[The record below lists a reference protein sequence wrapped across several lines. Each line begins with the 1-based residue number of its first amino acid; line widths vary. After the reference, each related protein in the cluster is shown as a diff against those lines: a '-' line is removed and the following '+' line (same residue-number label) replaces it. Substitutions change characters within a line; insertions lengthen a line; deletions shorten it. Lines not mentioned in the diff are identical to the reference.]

1 MPNRGDRQFRAT
13 RGTGTRRT
21 DAGRSRSTS
30 QPRTGSASHLTSQ
43 PRTGSASTSTSQPRT
58 GSASTSMSQLRTGSA
73 SHSTSR
79 DSSSAHSQTRTQS
92 HAHSQQRSGSRS
104 RANAASHAS
113 SRSTSYA
120 SARSTGRTPTRT
132 SARAAQR
139 TTERD
144 ARRATERAEQRKTER
159 TAQRKTERP
168 AQNKTE
174 RSAQRSTMRKTKRS
188 TSRLSSEQRVQ
199 GKTSD
204 SMQFE
209 SRRIGDIRR
218 SERRERAKENSRRYL
233 VRIFIGI
240 GIIVALIGGW
250 AALYNS
256 PAFTIQ
262 NVEVEGVEHL
272 TSDEMSQLANV
283 PTDTTLLRVD
293 TETIR
298 NRLKQTAWVEDATV
312 TRKFPDTIKITVTE
326 REIKAIVEIPN
337 RSGSA
342 TKKWAIAKDH
352 IWLMPIPEPG
362 SEAAKTTSEK
372 IYEDAKAALHITDVP
387 YGTVA
392 EIGQPCQ
399 DSNVNNAL
407 DIISGMTTDL
417 ANHVETVSAAG
428 PAETTLLLDSG
439 VEIAFG
445 KAENIR
451 DKERVILQI
460 LEENPDSVA
469 YINVRLVETPTWRS
483 I

>member
-21 DAGRSRSTS
+21 DAGHSRSTS
-30 QPRTGSASHLTSQ
+30 QPRT
-43 PRTGSASTSTSQPRT
+43 ASTSH
-58 GSASTSMSQLRTGSA
+58 SM
-73 SHSTSR
+73 SR
-79 DSSSAHSQTRTQS
+79 DSSSARSQARTQS
-92 HAHSQQRSGSRS
+92 HAHTQQRSGSKSRS
-104 RANAASHAS
+104 NAASHAS

-139 TTERD
+139 TTERAD
-144 ARRATERAEQRKTER
+144 QRKAERITQRTTER
-159 TAQRKTERP
+159 TAQRSTDRTSQRTSERT
-168 AQNKTE
+168 AQH
-174 RSAQRSTMRKTKRS
+174 STKRKS
-188 TSRLSSEQRVQ
+188 KRATSKSSEQRIE

-272 TSDEMSQLANV
+272 TADEMSQLANV

-326 REIKAIVEIPN
+326 REIEAIVEIPN

-372 IYEDAKAALHITDVP
+372 IYEDAEAALHITDVP

-407 DIISGMTTDL
+407 DIIAGMTTDL

>member
-13 RGTGTRRT
+13 RGTGTKRT

-30 QPRTGSASHLTSQ
+30 QPRTGS
-43 PRTGSASTSTSQPRT
+43 TST
-58 GSASTSMSQLRTGSA
+58 

-79 DSSSAHSQTRTQS
+79 DSSSARSQVRTQS
-92 HAHSQQRSGSRS
+92 HTHTQQRSGSKSRS
-104 RANAASHAS
+104 NAASHAS

-139 TTERD
+139 TTER
-144 ARRATERAEQRKTER
+144 AEQRKTER
-159 TAQRKTERP
+159 SAQRTTER
-168 AQNKTE
+168 T
-174 RSAQRSTMRKTKRS
+174 AQRSTKRRS
-188 TSRLSSEQRVQ
+188 KRATSKSSEQRIQ

-233 VRIFIGI
+233 VRVFIGI

-272 TSDEMSQLANV
+272 TADEMSQLANV

-298 NRLKQTAWVEDATV
+298 NRLKQTAWVEDVVV

-326 REIKAIVEIPN
+326 REIEAIVEIPN

-372 IYEDAKAALHITDVP
+372 IYEDAEAALHITDVP

>member
-13 RGTGTRRT
+13 RGTGTKRT

-30 QPRTGSASHLTSQ
+30 QPRTGS
-43 PRTGSASTSTSQPRT
+43 TST
-58 GSASTSMSQLRTGSA
+58 

-79 DSSSAHSQTRTQS
+79 DSSSARSQVRTQS
-92 HAHSQQRSGSRS
+92 HTHTQQRSGSKSRS
-104 RANAASHAS
+104 NAASHAS

-139 TTERD
+139 TTER
-144 ARRATERAEQRKTER
+144 TEQR
-159 TAQRKTERP
+159 
-168 AQNKTE
+168 KTE
-174 RSAQRSTMRKTKRS
+174 RSAQRTTERTAQRSTKRRS
-188 TSRLSSEQRVQ
+188 KRATSKSSEQRIQ

-272 TSDEMSQLANV
+272 TADEMSQLANV

-407 DIISGMTTDL
+407 DIIAGMTTDL

>member
-13 RGTGTRRT
+13 RGTGTKRT

-30 QPRTGSASHLTSQ
+30 QPRTGSTSI
-43 PRTGSASTSTSQPRT
+43 
-58 GSASTSMSQLRTGSA
+58 

-79 DSSSAHSQTRTQS
+79 DSSSARSQVRTQS
-92 HAHSQQRSGSRS
+92 HTHTQQRSGSKSRS
-104 RANAASHAS
+104 NAASHAS

-139 TTERD
+139 TTER
-144 ARRATERAEQRKTER
+144 TEQR
-159 TAQRKTERP
+159 
-168 AQNKTE
+168 KTE
-174 RSAQRSTMRKTKRS
+174 RSAQRTTERTAQRSTKRKS
-188 TSRLSSEQRVQ
+188 KRATSKSSEQRIQ

-272 TSDEMSQLANV
+272 TADEMSQLANV

-326 REIKAIVEIPN
+326 REIEAIVEIPN

-372 IYEDAKAALHITDVP
+372 IYEDAEAALHITDVP
-387 YGTVA
+387 YGTVV
-392 EIGQPCQ
+392 EIGQQCQ

>member
-13 RGTGTRRT
+13 RGTGTKRT

-30 QPRTGSASHLTSQ
+30 QPRTGS
-43 PRTGSASTSTSQPRT
+43 TST
-58 GSASTSMSQLRTGSA
+58 

-79 DSSSAHSQTRTQS
+79 DSSSARSQVRTQS
-92 HAHSQQRSGSRS
+92 HTHTQQRSGSKSRS
-104 RANAASHAS
+104 NAASHAS

-139 TTERD
+139 TTER
-144 ARRATERAEQRKTER
+144 TEQR
-159 TAQRKTERP
+159 
-168 AQNKTE
+168 KTE
-174 RSAQRSTMRKTKRS
+174 RSAQRTTERTAQRSTKRKS
-188 TSRLSSEQRVQ
+188 KRATSKSSEQRIQ

-272 TSDEMSQLANV
+272 TADEMSQLANV
-283 PTDTTLLRVD
+283 PTDATLLRVD

-326 REIKAIVEIPN
+326 REIEAIVEIPN

-362 SEAAKTTSEK
+362 SEAAKTTSER
-372 IYEDAKAALHITDVP
+372 IYEDAKTALHITDVP
-387 YGTVA
+387 YGTEA

-407 DIISGMTTDL
+407 DIIAGMTTDL

>member
-13 RGTGTRRT
+13 RGTGTKRT

-30 QPRTGSASHLTSQ
+30 QPRTGS
-43 PRTGSASTSTSQPRT
+43 TST
-58 GSASTSMSQLRTGSA
+58 

-79 DSSSAHSQTRTQS
+79 DSSSARSQVRTQS
-92 HAHSQQRSGSRS
+92 HTHTQQRSGSKSRS
-104 RANAASHAS
+104 NAASHAS

-120 SARSTGRTPTRT
+120 SARSTGRAPTRT

-139 TTERD
+139 TTER
-144 ARRATERAEQRKTER
+144 TEQR
-159 TAQRKTERP
+159 
-168 AQNKTE
+168 KTE
-174 RSAQRSTMRKTKRS
+174 RSAQRTTERTAQRSTKRRS
-188 TSRLSSEQRVQ
+188 KRATSKSSEQRIQ

-250 AALYNS
+250 ALYNS

-272 TSDEMSQLANV
+272 TADEMSQLANV

-326 REIKAIVEIPN
+326 REIEAIVEIPN

-372 IYEDAKAALHITDVP
+372 IYEDAEAALHITDVP

>member
-13 RGTGTRRT
+13 RGTGTKRT

-30 QPRTGSASHLTSQ
+30 QPRTGS
-43 PRTGSASTSTSQPRT
+43 TST
-58 GSASTSMSQLRTGSA
+58 

-79 DSSSAHSQTRTQS
+79 DSSSARSQVRTQS
-92 HAHSQQRSGSRS
+92 HTHTQQRSGSKSRS
-104 RANAASHAS
+104 NAASHAS

-139 TTERD
+139 TTER
-144 ARRATERAEQRKTER
+144 TEQR
-159 TAQRKTERP
+159 
-168 AQNKTE
+168 KTE
-174 RSAQRSTMRKTKRS
+174 RSAQRTTERTAQRSTKRRS
-188 TSRLSSEQRVQ
+188 KRATSKSSEQRIQ

-272 TSDEMSQLANV
+272 TADEMSQLANV

-326 REIKAIVEIPN
+326 REIEAIVEIPN

-372 IYEDAKAALHITDVP
+372 IYEDAEAALHITDVP

-407 DIISGMTTDL
+407 DIIAGMTTDL

>member
-13 RGTGTRRT
+13 RGTGTKRT

-30 QPRTGSASHLTSQ
+30 QPRTGSAST
-43 PRTGSASTSTSQPRT
+43 
-58 GSASTSMSQLRTGSA
+58 

-79 DSSSAHSQTRTQS
+79 DSSSARSQTRTQP
-92 HAHSQQRSGSRS
+92 HTHSQQRGSSRS
-104 RANAASHAS
+104 RTNAASHAS

-120 SARSTGRTPTRT
+120 SARSAGRTPTRT

-144 ARRATERAEQRKTER
+144 ARRTAERDEQRKAESTAQRKTER
-159 TAQRKTERP
+159 TAQR
-168 AQNKTE
+168 
-174 RSAQRSTMRKTKRS
+174 STKRKTKRA
-188 TSRLSSEQRVQ
+188 TSRSSSEQRIQ

-298 NRLKQTAWVEDATV
+298 NRLKQTAWVEDVTV

-337 RSGSA
+337 RSGSS

-372 IYEDAKAALHITDVP
+372 IYEDAEAALHITDVP

-460 LEENPDSVA
+460 LQENPDSVA

>member
-13 RGTGTRRT
+13 RGTGTKRT
-21 DAGRSRSTS
+21 DAGRARSTS
-30 QPRTGSASHLTSQ
+30 QPRT
-43 PRTGSASTSTSQPRT
+43 ASTSRPTPKD
-58 GSASTSMSQLRTGSA
+58 GSN
-73 SHSTSR
+73 
-79 DSSSAHSQTRTQS
+79 AHSQTRSQS
-92 HAHSQQRSGSRS
+92 YAHSQQRSSSKSRTS
-104 RANAASHAS
+104 ATSHAS

-132 SARAAQR
+132 SARAARR

-144 ARRATERAEQRKTER
+144 GQRKTER
-159 TAQRKTERP
+159 TP
-168 AQNKTE
+168 
-174 RSAQRSTMRKTKRS
+174 KRS
-188 TSRLSSEQRVQ
+188 TARKAKRATSQSSSEQRIQ

-272 TSDEMSQLANV
+272 TADEMSQLANV
-283 PTDTTLLRVD
+283 PTDATLLRVD

-326 REIKAIVEIPN
+326 REIEAIVEIPN

-362 SEAAKTTSEK
+362 SEAAKTTSER
-372 IYEDAKAALHITDVP
+372 IYEDAKTALHITDVP
-387 YGTVA
+387 YGTEA

-407 DIISGMTTDL
+407 DIIAGMTTDL

>member
-13 RGTGTRRT
+13 RGTGTKRT

-30 QPRTGSASHLTSQ
+30 QPRTGS
-43 PRTGSASTSTSQPRT
+43 TST
-58 GSASTSMSQLRTGSA
+58 

-79 DSSSAHSQTRTQS
+79 DSSSARSQVRTQS
-92 HAHSQQRSGSRS
+92 HTHTQQRSGSKSRS
-104 RANAASHAS
+104 NAASHAS

-139 TTERD
+139 TTER
-144 ARRATERAEQRKTER
+144 ASQRKTER
-159 TAQRKTERP
+159 TAQR
-168 AQNKTE
+168 
-174 RSAQRSTMRKTKRS
+174 STKRKS
-188 TSRLSSEQRVQ
+188 KRTTSRHSSDQRIQ

-272 TSDEMSQLANV
+272 TADEMSQLANV

-326 REIKAIVEIPN
+326 REIEAIVEIPN

-372 IYEDAKAALHITDVP
+372 IYEDAEAALHITDVP

>member
-1 MPNRGDRQFRAT
+1 MPTRGDRQFRAT
-13 RGTGTRRT
+13 RGTGTKRT
-21 DAGRSRSTS
+21 DAGRARSTS
-30 QPRTGSASHLTSQ
+30 QPRT
-43 PRTGSASTSTSQPRT
+43 ASTSRPTPKD
-58 GSASTSMSQLRTGSA
+58 GSN
-73 SHSTSR
+73 
-79 DSSSAHSQTRTQS
+79 AHSQTRSQS
-92 HAHSQQRSGSRS
+92 YAHSQQRSSSKSRTS
-104 RANAASHAS
+104 ATSHAS

-132 SARAAQR
+132 SARAARR

-144 ARRATERAEQRKTER
+144 GQRKTER
-159 TAQRKTERP
+159 TP
-168 AQNKTE
+168 
-174 RSAQRSTMRKTKRS
+174 KRS
-188 TSRLSSEQRVQ
+188 TARKAKRATSQSSSEQRIQ

-272 TSDEMSQLANV
+272 TADEMSQLANV

-326 REIKAIVEIPN
+326 REIEAIVEIPN

-362 SEAAKTTSEK
+362 SEAAKTTSER
-372 IYEDAKAALHITDVP
+372 IYEDAKTALHITDVP
-387 YGTVA
+387 YGTEA

-407 DIISGMTTDL
+407 DIIAGMTTDL

>member
-1 MPNRGDRQFRAT
+1 
-13 RGTGTRRT
+13 
-21 DAGRSRSTS
+21 
-30 QPRTGSASHLTSQ
+30 
-43 PRTGSASTSTSQPRT
+43 
-58 GSASTSMSQLRTGSA
+58 
-73 SHSTSR
+73 
-79 DSSSAHSQTRTQS
+79 
-92 HAHSQQRSGSRS
+92 
-104 RANAASHAS
+104 
-113 SRSTSYA
+113 
-120 SARSTGRTPTRT
+120 
-132 SARAAQR
+132 
-139 TTERD
+139 
-144 ARRATERAEQRKTER
+144 
-159 TAQRKTERP
+159 
-168 AQNKTE
+168 
-174 RSAQRSTMRKTKRS
+174 
-188 TSRLSSEQRVQ
+188 
-199 GKTSD
+199 
-204 SMQFE
+204 MQFE

-233 VRIFIGI
+233 VRVFIGI
-240 GIIVALIGGW
+240 GIIVALIGAW

-256 PAFTIQ
+256 PAFTIES
-262 NVEVEGVEHL
+262 VEVEGVEHL

-298 NRLKQTAWVEDATV
+298 NRLKQTAWVEDASV
-312 TRKFPDTIKITVTE
+312 TRKFPHTIKITVTE
-326 REIKAIVEIPN
+326 REIEAIVEIPN

-372 IYEDAKAALHITDVP
+372 IYEDAEAALHITDVP

-407 DIISGMTTDL
+407 DIIAGMTTDL

-428 PAETTLLLDSG
+428 PAETTLLLDNG

-445 KAENIR
+445 KAESIR

>member
-13 RGTGTRRT
+13 RGTGTKRT

-30 QPRTGSASHLTSQ
+30 QPRTGS
-43 PRTGSASTSTSQPRT
+43 TST
-58 GSASTSMSQLRTGSA
+58 

-79 DSSSAHSQTRTQS
+79 DSSSARSQVRTQS
-92 HAHSQQRSGSRS
+92 HTHTQQRSGSKSRS
-104 RANAASHAS
+104 NAASHAS

-139 TTERD
+139 TTER
-144 ARRATERAEQRKTER
+144 TEQR
-159 TAQRKTERP
+159 
-168 AQNKTE
+168 KTE
-174 RSAQRSTMRKTKRS
+174 RSAQRTTERTAQRSTKRRS
-188 TSRLSSEQRVQ
+188 KRATSKSSEQRIQ

-272 TSDEMSQLANV
+272 TADEMSQLANV

-326 REIKAIVEIPN
+326 REIEAIVEIPN

-372 IYEDAKAALHITDVP
+372 IYEDAEAALHITDVP

>member
-1 MPNRGDRQFRAT
+1 MPTRGDRQFRAT
-13 RGTGTRRT
+13 RGTGTKRT
-21 DAGRSRSTS
+21 DAGRARSTS
-30 QPRTGSASHLTSQ
+30 QPRTA
-43 PRTGSASTSTSQPRT
+43 SASTSTSRPT
-58 GSASTSMSQLRTGSA
+58 PKDGSN
-73 SHSTSR
+73 
-79 DSSSAHSQTRTQS
+79 AHSQTRSQS
-92 HAHSQQRSGSRS
+92 YAHSQQRSSSKSRTS
-104 RANAASHAS
+104 ATSHAS

-132 SARAAQR
+132 SARAARR

-144 ARRATERAEQRKTER
+144 GQRKTER
-159 TAQRKTERP
+159 TP
-168 AQNKTE
+168 
-174 RSAQRSTMRKTKRS
+174 KRS
-188 TSRLSSEQRVQ
+188 TARKAKRATSQSSSEQRIQ
-199 GKTSD
+199 GKMSD

-233 VRIFIGI
+233 VRVFIGI

-272 TSDEMSQLANV
+272 TADEMSQLANV

-298 NRLKQTAWVEDATV
+298 NRLKQTAWVEDVVV

-326 REIKAIVEIPN
+326 REIEAIVEIPN

-372 IYEDAKAALHITDVP
+372 IYEDAEAALHITDVP

>member
-13 RGTGTRRT
+13 RGTGTKRT

-30 QPRTGSASHLTSQ
+30 QPRTGS
-43 PRTGSASTSTSQPRT
+43 TST
-58 GSASTSMSQLRTGSA
+58 

-79 DSSSAHSQTRTQS
+79 DSSSARSQVRTQS
-92 HAHSQQRSGSRS
+92 HTHTQQRSGSKSRS
-104 RANAASHAS
+104 NAASHAS

-139 TTERD
+139 TTER
-144 ARRATERAEQRKTER
+144 TEQR
-159 TAQRKTERP
+159 
-168 AQNKTE
+168 KTE
-174 RSAQRSTMRKTKRS
+174 RSAQRTTERTAQRSTKRRS
-188 TSRLSSEQRVQ
+188 KRATSKSSEQRIQ

-272 TSDEMSQLANV
+272 TADEMSQLANV
-283 PTDTTLLRVD
+283 PTDATLLRVD

-326 REIKAIVEIPN
+326 REIEAIVEIPN

-372 IYEDAKAALHITDVP
+372 IYEDAEAALHITDVP

>member
-13 RGTGTRRT
+13 RGTGTKRT

-30 QPRTGSASHLTSQ
+30 QPRTGS
-43 PRTGSASTSTSQPRT
+43 TST
-58 GSASTSMSQLRTGSA
+58 

-79 DSSSAHSQTRTQS
+79 DSSSARSQVRTQS
-92 HAHSQQRSGSRS
+92 HTHTQQRSGSKSRS
-104 RANAASHAS
+104 NAASHAS

-139 TTERD
+139 TTER
-144 ARRATERAEQRKTER
+144 TEQR
-159 TAQRKTERP
+159 
-168 AQNKTE
+168 KTE
-174 RSAQRSTMRKTKRS
+174 RSAQRTTERTAQRSTKRKS
-188 TSRLSSEQRVQ
+188 KRTTSRHSSDQRIQ

-272 TSDEMSQLANV
+272 TADEMSQLANV

-326 REIKAIVEIPN
+326 REIEAIVEIPN

-362 SEAAKTTSEK
+362 SEAAKTTSER
-372 IYEDAKAALHITDVP
+372 IYEDAKTALHITDVP
-387 YGTVA
+387 YGTEA

-407 DIISGMTTDL
+407 DIIAGMTTDL

>member
-13 RGTGTRRT
+13 RGTGTKRT

-30 QPRTGSASHLTSQ
+30 QPRTGS
-43 PRTGSASTSTSQPRT
+43 TST
-58 GSASTSMSQLRTGSA
+58 

-79 DSSSAHSQTRTQS
+79 DSSSARSQVRTQS
-92 HAHSQQRSGSRS
+92 HTHTQQRSGSKSRS
-104 RANAASHAS
+104 NAASHAS

-139 TTERD
+139 TTER
-144 ARRATERAEQRKTER
+144 TEQR
-159 TAQRKTERP
+159 
-168 AQNKTE
+168 KTE
-174 RSAQRSTMRKTKRS
+174 RSAQRTTERTAQRSTKRKS
-188 TSRLSSEQRVQ
+188 KRATSKSSEQRIQ

-272 TSDEMSQLANV
+272 TADEMSQLANV

-326 REIKAIVEIPN
+326 REIEAIVEIPN

-362 SEAAKTTSEK
+362 SEAAKTTSER
-372 IYEDAKAALHITDVP
+372 IYEDAKTALHITDVP
-387 YGTVA
+387 YGTEA

-407 DIISGMTTDL
+407 DIIAGMTTDL

-439 VEIAFG
+439 DEIAFG

>member
-21 DAGRSRSTS
+21 DARHSRSTS
-30 QPRTGSASHLTSQ
+30 QPRT
-43 PRTGSASTSTSQPRT
+43 AST
-58 GSASTSMSQLRTGSA
+58 

-79 DSSSAHSQTRTQS
+79 DSSSARSQARTQS
-92 HAHSQQRSGSRS
+92 HAHTQQRSGSKSRS
-104 RANAASHAS
+104 NAASHAS

-139 TTERD
+139 TTERAD
-144 ARRATERAEQRKTER
+144 QRKTER
-159 TAQRKTERP
+159 TTQRTTER
-168 AQNKTE
+168 T
-174 RSAQRSTMRKTKRS
+174 AQRSTDRTSQRASERTAQRSTKRKS
-188 TSRLSSEQRVQ
+188 KRATSKSSEQRIQ

-272 TSDEMSQLANV
+272 TADEMSQLANV

-326 REIKAIVEIPN
+326 REIEAIVEIPN

-362 SEAAKTTSEK
+362 SEAAKTTSER
-372 IYEDAKAALHITDVP
+372 IYEDAKTALHITDVP
-387 YGTVA
+387 YGTEA

-407 DIISGMTTDL
+407 DIIAGMTTDL

>member
-13 RGTGTRRT
+13 RGTGTKRT

-30 QPRTGSASHLTSQ
+30 QPRTGS
-43 PRTGSASTSTSQPRT
+43 TST
-58 GSASTSMSQLRTGSA
+58 

-79 DSSSAHSQTRTQS
+79 DSSSARSQARTQS
-92 HAHSQQRSGSRS
+92 HAHTQQRSGSKSRS
-104 RANAASHAS
+104 NAASHAS

-139 TTERD
+139 TTERAD
-144 ARRATERAEQRKTER
+144 QRKAERTTQRTTERA
-159 TAQRKTERP
+159 
-168 AQNKTE
+168 
-174 RSAQRSTMRKTKRS
+174 AQRSTKRKSKRA
-188 TSRLSSEQRVQ
+188 TSKSSEQRIQ

-272 TSDEMSQLANV
+272 TADEMSQLANV

-326 REIKAIVEIPN
+326 REIEAIVEIPN

-362 SEAAKTTSEK
+362 SEAAKTTSER
-372 IYEDAKAALHITDVP
+372 IYEDAKTALHITDVP
-387 YGTVA
+387 YGTEA

-407 DIISGMTTDL
+407 DIIAGMTTDL

>member
-13 RGTGTRRT
+13 RGTGTKRT

-30 QPRTGSASHLTSQ
+30 QPRTGS
-43 PRTGSASTSTSQPRT
+43 TST
-58 GSASTSMSQLRTGSA
+58 

-79 DSSSAHSQTRTQS
+79 DSSSARSQVRTQS
-92 HAHSQQRSGSRS
+92 HTHTQQRSGSKSRS
-104 RANAASHAS
+104 NAASHAS

-139 TTERD
+139 TTER
-144 ARRATERAEQRKTER
+144 TEQR
-159 TAQRKTERP
+159 
-168 AQNKTE
+168 KTE
-174 RSAQRSTMRKTKRS
+174 RSAQRTTERTAQRSTKRKS
-188 TSRLSSEQRVQ
+188 KRATSKSSEQRIQ

-272 TSDEMSQLANV
+272 TADEMSQLANV

-326 REIKAIVEIPN
+326 REIEAIVEIPN

-372 IYEDAKAALHITDVP
+372 IYEDAEAALHITDVP

-407 DIISGMTTDL
+407 DIIAGMTTDL

>member
-13 RGTGTRRT
+13 RGTGTKRT

-30 QPRTGSASHLTSQ
+30 QPRTGS
-43 PRTGSASTSTSQPRT
+43 TSTSH
-58 GSASTSMSQLRTGSA
+58 SA
-73 SHSTSR
+73 SR
-79 DSSSAHSQTRTQS
+79 DSSSARSQARTQS
-92 HAHSQQRSGSRS
+92 HTHTQQRSGSKSRS
-104 RANAASHAS
+104 NAASHAS

-159 TAQRKTERP
+159 TAQR
-168 AQNKTE
+168 
-174 RSAQRSTMRKTKRS
+174 STKRKTKRT
-188 TSRLSSEQRVQ
+188 TSRSSSEQRIQ

-272 TSDEMSQLANV
+272 TSEEMSQLANV

-298 NRLKQTAWVEDATV
+298 NRLKQTAWVEDAAV

-326 REIKAIVEIPN
+326 REIEAIVEIPN

-372 IYEDAKAALHITDVP
+372 IYEDAEAALHITDVP

-399 DSNVNNAL
+399 DSNVNNAF
-407 DIISGMTTDL
+407 DIIAGMTTDL

>member
-1 MPNRGDRQFRAT
+1 MPTRGDRQFRAT
-13 RGTGTRRT
+13 RGTGTKRT
-21 DAGRSRSTS
+21 DAGRARSTS
-30 QPRTGSASHLTSQ
+30 QPRT
-43 PRTGSASTSTSQPRT
+43 ASTSRPTPKD
-58 GSASTSMSQLRTGSA
+58 GSN
-73 SHSTSR
+73 
-79 DSSSAHSQTRTQS
+79 AHSQTRSQS
-92 HAHSQQRSGSRS
+92 YAHSQQRSSSKSRTS
-104 RANAASHAS
+104 ATSHAS

-144 ARRATERAEQRKTER
+144 GQRKTER
-159 TAQRKTERP
+159 TP
-168 AQNKTE
+168 
-174 RSAQRSTMRKTKRS
+174 KRS
-188 TSRLSSEQRVQ
+188 TARKAKRATSQSSSEQRIQ

-272 TSDEMSQLANV
+272 TADEMSQLANV
-283 PTDTTLLRVD
+283 PTDTTLLRVA

-326 REIKAIVEIPN
+326 REIEAIVEIPN

-342 TKKWAIAKDH
+342 TKKWAISKDH

-372 IYEDAKAALHITDVP
+372 IYEDAEAALHITDVP

>member
-13 RGTGTRRT
+13 RGTGTKRT

-30 QPRTGSASHLTSQ
+30 QPRTGS
-43 PRTGSASTSTSQPRT
+43 TST
-58 GSASTSMSQLRTGSA
+58 

-79 DSSSAHSQTRTQS
+79 DSSSARSQVRTQS
-92 HAHSQQRSGSRS
+92 HTHTQQRSGSKSRS
-104 RANAASHAS
+104 NAASHAS

-139 TTERD
+139 TTER
-144 ARRATERAEQRKTER
+144 TEQR
-159 TAQRKTERP
+159 
-168 AQNKTE
+168 KTE
-174 RSAQRSTMRKTKRS
+174 RSAQRTTERTAQRSTKRRS
-188 TSRLSSEQRVQ
+188 KRATSKSSEQRIQ

-233 VRIFIGI
+233 VRVFIGI

-272 TSDEMSQLANV
+272 TADEMSQLANV

-326 REIKAIVEIPN
+326 REIEAIVEIPN

-372 IYEDAKAALHITDVP
+372 IYEDAEAALHITDVP

-407 DIISGMTTDL
+407 DIIAGMTTDL

>member
-13 RGTGTRRT
+13 RGTGTKRT

-30 QPRTGSASHLTSQ
+30 QPRTGS
-43 PRTGSASTSTSQPRT
+43 TST
-58 GSASTSMSQLRTGSA
+58 

-79 DSSSAHSQTRTQS
+79 DSSSARSQVRTQS
-92 HAHSQQRSGSRS
+92 HTHTQQRSGSKSRS
-104 RANAASHAS
+104 NAASHAS

-120 SARSTGRTPTRT
+120 SARSTGRAPTRT

-139 TTERD
+139 TTER
-144 ARRATERAEQRKTER
+144 TEQR
-159 TAQRKTERP
+159 
-168 AQNKTE
+168 KTE
-174 RSAQRSTMRKTKRS
+174 RSAQRTTERTAQRSTKRKS
-188 TSRLSSEQRVQ
+188 KRATSKSSEQRIQ

-272 TSDEMSQLANV
+272 TADEMSQLANV

-326 REIKAIVEIPN
+326 REIEAIVEIPN

-372 IYEDAKAALHITDVP
+372 IYEDAEAALHITDVP
-387 YGTVA
+387 YGTEA

-407 DIISGMTTDL
+407 DIIAGMTTDL

>member
-13 RGTGTRRT
+13 RGTGTKRT

-30 QPRTGSASHLTSQ
+30 QPRTGS
-43 PRTGSASTSTSQPRT
+43 TSTSHT
-58 GSASTSMSQLRTGSA
+58 A
-73 SHSTSR
+73 SR
-79 DSSSAHSQTRTQS
+79 DSLSARSQARTQS
-92 HAHSQQRSGSRS
+92 HTHTQQRSGSKSRS
-104 RANAASHAS
+104 NAASHAS

-139 TTERD
+139 TTERAD
-144 ARRATERAEQRKTER
+144 QRKTDRTSQRTSER
-159 TAQRKTERP
+159 TAQR
-168 AQNKTE
+168 
-174 RSAQRSTMRKTKRS
+174 STKRKS
-188 TSRLSSEQRVQ
+188 KRATPKSSEQRIQ

-218 SERRERAKENSRRYL
+218 SERRERAKESSRRYL
-233 VRIFIGI
+233 VRVFIGI

-272 TSDEMSQLANV
+272 TADEMSQLANV

-298 NRLKQTAWVEDATV
+298 NRLKQTAWVEDVTV

-326 REIKAIVEIPN
+326 REIEAIVEIPN
-337 RSGSA
+337 RSGSS

-372 IYEDAKAALHITDVP
+372 IYEDAEAALHITDVP

>member
-13 RGTGTRRT
+13 RGTGTKRT

-30 QPRTGSASHLTSQ
+30 QPRTGS
-43 PRTGSASTSTSQPRT
+43 TST
-58 GSASTSMSQLRTGSA
+58 

-79 DSSSAHSQTRTQS
+79 DSSSARSQVRTQS
-92 HAHSQQRSGSRS
+92 HTHTQQRSGSKSRS
-104 RANAASHAS
+104 NAASHAS

-139 TTERD
+139 TTER
-144 ARRATERAEQRKTER
+144 TEQR
-159 TAQRKTERP
+159 
-168 AQNKTE
+168 KTE
-174 RSAQRSTMRKTKRS
+174 RSAQRTTERTAQRSTKRKS
-188 TSRLSSEQRVQ
+188 KRATSKSSEQRIQ

-272 TSDEMSQLANV
+272 TADEMSQLANV
-283 PTDTTLLRVD
+283 PTDATLLRVD

-326 REIKAIVEIPN
+326 REIEAIVEIPN

-372 IYEDAKAALHITDVP
+372 IYEDAEAALHITDVP

>member
-13 RGTGTRRT
+13 RGTGTKRT

-30 QPRTGSASHLTSQ
+30 QPRTGS
-43 PRTGSASTSTSQPRT
+43 TST
-58 GSASTSMSQLRTGSA
+58 

-79 DSSSAHSQTRTQS
+79 DSSSARSQVRTQS
-92 HAHSQQRSGSRS
+92 HTHTQQRSGSKSRS
-104 RANAASHAS
+104 NAASHAS

-120 SARSTGRTPTRT
+120 SARSTGRAPTRT

-139 TTERD
+139 TTER
-144 ARRATERAEQRKTER
+144 TEQR
-159 TAQRKTERP
+159 
-168 AQNKTE
+168 KTE
-174 RSAQRSTMRKTKRS
+174 RSAQRTTERTAQRSTKRRS
-188 TSRLSSEQRVQ
+188 KRATSKSSEQRVQ

-272 TSDEMSQLANV
+272 TADEMSQLANV
-283 PTDTTLLRVD
+283 PTDATLLRVD

-326 REIKAIVEIPN
+326 REIEAIVEIPN

-372 IYEDAKAALHITDVP
+372 IYEDAEAALHITDVP

>member
-13 RGTGTRRT
+13 RGTGTKRT

-30 QPRTGSASHLTSQ
+30 QPRTGS
-43 PRTGSASTSTSQPRT
+43 TST
-58 GSASTSMSQLRTGSA
+58 

-79 DSSSAHSQTRTQS
+79 DSSSARSQVRTQS
-92 HAHSQQRSGSRS
+92 HTHTQQRSGSKSRS
-104 RANAASHAS
+104 NAASHAS

-139 TTERD
+139 TTER
-144 ARRATERAEQRKTER
+144 TEQR
-159 TAQRKTERP
+159 
-168 AQNKTE
+168 KTE
-174 RSAQRSTMRKTKRS
+174 RSAQRTTERTAQRSTKRRS
-188 TSRLSSEQRVQ
+188 KRATSKSSEQRIQ

-272 TSDEMSQLANV
+272 TADEMSQLANV
-283 PTDTTLLRVD
+283 PTDNTLLRVD

-298 NRLKQTAWVEDATV
+298 NRLKQTAWVEDAAV

-326 REIKAIVEIPN
+326 REIEAIVEIPN
-337 RSGSA
+337 RSGSS

-372 IYEDAKAALHITDVP
+372 IYEDAEAALHITDVP

>member
-13 RGTGTRRT
+13 RGTGTKRT
-21 DAGRSRSTS
+21 DAGRPRSTS
-30 QPRTGSASHLTSQ
+30 QPRTGSI
-43 PRTGSASTSTSQPRT
+43 ST
-58 GSASTSMSQLRTGSA
+58 

-79 DSSSAHSQTRTQS
+79 DSSSARSQARTQS
-92 HAHSQQRSGSRS
+92 HAHTQQRSGSKSRS
-104 RANAASHAS
+104 NVASHAS

-139 TTERD
+139 TTERAD
-144 ARRATERAEQRKTER
+144 QRKTDRTSQRTSER
-159 TAQRKTERP
+159 TAL
-168 AQNKTE
+168 
-174 RSAQRSTMRKTKRS
+174 RSTKRKSKRA
-188 TSRLSSEQRVQ
+188 TSKSSEQRIQ

-272 TSDEMSQLANV
+272 TADEMSQLANV

-326 REIKAIVEIPN
+326 REIEAIVEIPN

-362 SEAAKTTSEK
+362 SEAAKTTSER
-372 IYEDAKAALHITDVP
+372 IYEDAKTALHITDVP
-387 YGTVA
+387 YGTEA

-407 DIISGMTTDL
+407 DIIAGMTTDL

>member
-13 RGTGTRRT
+13 RGTGTKRT

-30 QPRTGSASHLTSQ
+30 QPRTGS
-43 PRTGSASTSTSQPRT
+43 TST
-58 GSASTSMSQLRTGSA
+58 

-79 DSSSAHSQTRTQS
+79 DSSSARSQVRTQS
-92 HAHSQQRSGSRS
+92 HTHTQQRSGSKSRS
-104 RANAASHAS
+104 NAASHAS

-139 TTERD
+139 TTER
-144 ARRATERAEQRKTER
+144 TEQR
-159 TAQRKTERP
+159 
-168 AQNKTE
+168 KTE
-174 RSAQRSTMRKTKRS
+174 RSAQRTTERTAQRSTKRRS
-188 TSRLSSEQRVQ
+188 KRATSKSSEQRIQ

-272 TSDEMSQLANV
+272 TADEMSQLANV

-326 REIKAIVEIPN
+326 REIEAIVEIPN

-372 IYEDAKAALHITDVP
+372 IYEDAEAALHITDVP
-387 YGTVA
+387 YGTEA

-407 DIISGMTTDL
+407 DIIAGMTTDL
-417 ANHVETVSAAG
+417 ANHVKTVSAAG

-451 DKERVILQI
+451 DKERVVLQI
-460 LEENPDSVA
+460 LDENKDNVS
-469 YINVRLVETPTWRS
+469 YINVRIVDAPTWRAV
-483 I
+483 

>member
-13 RGTGTRRT
+13 RGTGTKRT

-30 QPRTGSASHLTSQ
+30 QPRTGS
-43 PRTGSASTSTSQPRT
+43 TST
-58 GSASTSMSQLRTGSA
+58 

-79 DSSSAHSQTRTQS
+79 DSSSARSQVRTQS
-92 HAHSQQRSGSRS
+92 HTHTQQRSGSKSRS
-104 RANAASHAS
+104 NAASHAS

-139 TTERD
+139 TTER
-144 ARRATERAEQRKTER
+144 AEQRKTER
-159 TAQRKTERP
+159 SAQRTTER
-168 AQNKTE
+168 T
-174 RSAQRSTMRKTKRS
+174 AQRSTKRRS
-188 TSRLSSEQRVQ
+188 KRATSKSSEQRIQ

-272 TSDEMSQLANV
+272 TADEMSQLANV
-283 PTDTTLLRVD
+283 PTDATLLRVD

-326 REIKAIVEIPN
+326 REIEAIVEIPN

-372 IYEDAKAALHITDVP
+372 IYEDAEAALHITDVP

>member
-1 MPNRGDRQFRAT
+1 
-13 RGTGTRRT
+13 
-21 DAGRSRSTS
+21 
-30 QPRTGSASHLTSQ
+30 
-43 PRTGSASTSTSQPRT
+43 
-58 GSASTSMSQLRTGSA
+58 
-73 SHSTSR
+73 
-79 DSSSAHSQTRTQS
+79 
-92 HAHSQQRSGSRS
+92 
-104 RANAASHAS
+104 
-113 SRSTSYA
+113 
-120 SARSTGRTPTRT
+120 
-132 SARAAQR
+132 
-139 TTERD
+139 
-144 ARRATERAEQRKTER
+144 
-159 TAQRKTERP
+159 
-168 AQNKTE
+168 
-174 RSAQRSTMRKTKRS
+174 
-188 TSRLSSEQRVQ
+188 
-199 GKTSD
+199 
-204 SMQFE
+204 MQFE

-272 TSDEMSQLANV
+272 TADEMSQLANV
-283 PTDTTLLRVD
+283 PTDATLLRVD

-326 REIKAIVEIPN
+326 REIEAIVEIPN

-372 IYEDAKAALHITDVP
+372 IYEDAEAALHITDVP

>member
-13 RGTGTRRT
+13 RGTGTKRT

-30 QPRTGSASHLTSQ
+30 QPRTGS
-43 PRTGSASTSTSQPRT
+43 TST
-58 GSASTSMSQLRTGSA
+58 

-79 DSSSAHSQTRTQS
+79 DSSSARSQVRTQS
-92 HAHSQQRSGSRS
+92 HTHTQQRSGSKSRS
-104 RANAASHAS
+104 NAASHAS

-139 TTERD
+139 TTER
-144 ARRATERAEQRKTER
+144 TEQR
-159 TAQRKTERP
+159 
-168 AQNKTE
+168 KTE
-174 RSAQRSTMRKTKRS
+174 RSAQRTTERAAQRSTKRKS
-188 TSRLSSEQRVQ
+188 KRATSKSSEQRIQ

-272 TSDEMSQLANV
+272 TADEMSQLANV

-326 REIKAIVEIPN
+326 REIEAIVEIPN

-362 SEAAKTTSEK
+362 SEAAKTTSER
-372 IYEDAKAALHITDVP
+372 IYEDAKTALHITDVP
-387 YGTVA
+387 YGTEA

-407 DIISGMTTDL
+407 DIIAGMTTDL